1 MNSLPPYIGIIPAR
15 YGSER
20 FPGKPLA
27 DILGK
32 PMFWHVY
39 RRAQKCPEMSRVVL
53 ATDDDRIRAAAEAL
67 EVEVVMTRS
76 DHPSGTDRVLEA
88 AHKLHLPQN
97 SIVVNIQGDEPALNP
112 ALLTQLLQPF
122 RSSAVQVSTPVRK
135 ISPAE
140 AKNPDRVKVVF
151 SKSGR
156 AIYFSR
162 APIPFRRDG
171 RPDTYFGHIGLY
183 AFRMTA
189 LERFVALDPSALE
202 TTEKLEQLRLLE
214 NDIPIHVVVTEHQS
228 LGVDRP
234 EDLETVVQMMETTKR
249 T

>member
-1 MNSLPPYIGIIPAR
+1 
-15 YGSER
+15 
-20 FPGKPLA
+20 
-27 DILGK
+27 
-32 PMFWHVY
+32 
-39 RRAQKCPEMSRVVL
+39 
-53 ATDDDRIRAAAEAL
+53 
-67 EVEVVMTRS
+67 
-76 DHPSGTDRVLEA
+76 
-88 AHKLHLPQN
+88 
-97 SIVVNIQGDEPALNP
+97 
-112 ALLTQLLQPF
+112 
-122 RSSAVQVSTPVRK
+122 VQVSTPVRK

-140 AKNPDRVKVVF
+140 AENPDRVKVVF

-214 NDIPIHVVVTEHQS
+214 NDIPIHIVVTEHQS

-249 T
+249 A